1 MVSTST
7 AATLAAVVVSATLP
21 FYLYGAWIVIDAEVV
36 TWDVLVRHLSFV
48 VPGVVLNTIPVVVW
62 MIPRLPKQFGGGV
75 NVLHAF
81 LGLQAYALLLFG
93 LTGIVQIFRAK
104 RRHGLYDPD
113 AEQSLSDLHENA
125 DSWRSR
131 LRIGVFGYV
140 IFWMLAYVVGMYRY
154 VTGYLL

>member
-1 MVSTST
+1 MVSTSV
-7 AATLAAVVVSATLP
+7 AATLAALVVSATLP

-62 MIPRLPKQFGGGV
+62 MVPRLFIQLRGV

-93 LTGIVQIFRAK
+93 LTGVVQIFRAK
-104 RRHGLYDPD
+104 RSHGLYNDPD
-113 AEQSLSDLHENA
+113 GERSLSDLHENA
-125 DSWRSR
+125 DSWRTR
-131 LRIGVFGYV
+131 LRIGVFGYLL
-140 IFWMLAYVVGMYRY
+140 FWILAYVVGMYRY
-154 VTGYLL
+154 LTGYVF

>member
-1 MVSTST
+1 MVSPTVAAT
-7 AATLAAVVVSATLP
+7 AAALVVTATLP

-48 VPGVVLNTIPVVVW
+48 VPGVVLNTIPVALW
-62 MIPRLPKQFGGGV
+62 MVPRLFKQLRGV

-93 LTGIVQIFRAK
+93 LTGIVQILRAK
-104 RRHGLYDPD
+104 RRHGLYEDPD
-113 AEQSLSDLHENA
+113 QETSLSDLHENA
-125 DSWRSR
+125 DSWRTR

-140 IFWMLAYVVGMYRY
+140 IFWILAYVVGIYRY
-154 VTGYLL
+154 LSGYVF